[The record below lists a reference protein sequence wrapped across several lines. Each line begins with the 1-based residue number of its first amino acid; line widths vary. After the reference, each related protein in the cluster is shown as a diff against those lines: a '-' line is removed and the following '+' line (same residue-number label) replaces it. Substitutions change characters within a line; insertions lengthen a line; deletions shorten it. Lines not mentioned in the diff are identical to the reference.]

1 MSDIESYFSDSDND
15 DNSLDEKHSLKG
27 GALDEESDGEVSLD
41 EENVDD
47 ESDIITN
54 SEKLKTKIDSID
66 NEEDIPNDSDD
77 DLEIEN
83 EDFDIEQDDDVN
95 INPFKNE
102 KENQILL
109 NSDEDDDD
117 DDDDDENYLQ
127 RFDQE
132 LTKQYINEY
141 HPECIQHNYEEIS
154 IMSKVI
160 RDKNNNIIDPYHK
173 TIPFL
178 TKYEKTRIL
187 GQRAKQIECGSTPL
201 VKVPET
207 VIEAHLIAELELE
220 QKRIPFIVKRPIPN
234 GGFEYWNLQDL
245 EIIY

>member
-15 DNSLDEKHSLKG
+15 DNSLDEKPSLKG
-27 GALDEESDGEVSLD
+27 DALDEESDGEVSLD

>member
-15 DNSLDEKHSLKG
+15 DNSLDEKPSLKG
-27 GALDEESDGEVSLD
+27 GALDDESDGEVSLD

-102 KENQILL
+102 KEKQILL

-207 VIEAHLIAELELE
+207 VIEAHIIAELELE